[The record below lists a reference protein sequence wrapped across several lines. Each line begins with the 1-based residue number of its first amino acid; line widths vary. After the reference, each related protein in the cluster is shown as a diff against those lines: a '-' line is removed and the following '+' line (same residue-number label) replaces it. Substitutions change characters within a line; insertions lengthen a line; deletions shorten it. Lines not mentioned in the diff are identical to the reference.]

1 MAAGAT
7 PLHRAAGVSSTACVQ
22 ALLTARADV
31 NAVHS
36 TNKRHPMDM
45 ANSAVQAVLRAA
57 GGVRANLAAGAPSS
71 RAAFPERSRQPRAE
85 GQEVSSRRRERTEAF
100 RAEKGKGG
108 KGGGGKGR
116 GRNRPDV
123 RD

>member
-1 MAAGAT
+1 MGLSLAAGAT
-7 PLHRAAGVSSTACVQ
+7 PLHRAAGVSSVACVQ

-31 NAVHS
+31 NAVHA

-57 GGVRANLAAGAPSS
+57 GGVRANVAAGGAPTS
-71 RAAFPERSRQPRAE
+71 RSAFPERSRQPRAE
-85 GQEVSSRRRERTEAF
+85 GQQVSSRRRERTEAF
-100 RAEKGKGG
+100 QAEKGK
-108 KGGGGKGR
+108 GGKGR